1 MPPARGGLKR
11 QKGLGLI
18 VVDYLQ
24 LLTGSAKR
32 SQEGRVQEVS
42 EITVGLKALAKELC
56 VPVLALSQLS
66 RQVENRDDKR
76 PQLSDLRESGSIEQ
90 DADVVMFVFREEYY
104 VSRKEPSLSKVEEH
118 QKWQDEMDQ
127 VQGLAEV
134 VIGKQRHGPTGTVR
148 LQFQA
153 DITRFGD
160 LANDRPPARAVR
172 LEMTETFAQHIA
184 RQLANVPAHAT
195 AALVVRLGAI
205 RRNYGELRTLAKG
218 AETAAVVKANAYGL
232 GVEQCAPALAKE
244 GCRTFFVATP
254 AEAEALRALSAD
266 ATIYV
271 LNGLLSG
278 SAAFYNELRVRPVLG
293 SLEEVT
299 EWAAYCRSR
308 GRKLPAAIHL
318 DTGMA
323 RLGLK
328 AHEALQL
335 AQDRGAFAS
344 FEPSLVMTHLVCGD
358 DVESAMNDRQRTQFA
373 ELSALFPGVP
383 RSLANS
389 AGILLGPQFHFDV
402 TRPGISLYGGNAQF
416 NAENSIEPVVWL
428 FGRIAQVHWAE
439 AGQTVGYGAMHTLKR
454 RTRIATVCIGYA
466 DGYFTCIL
474 RQRCARRIA
483 RVYR

>member
-1 MPPARGGLKR
+1 
-11 QKGLGLI
+11 
-18 VVDYLQ
+18 
-24 LLTGSAKR
+24 
-32 SQEGRVQEVS
+32 
-42 EITVGLKALAKELC
+42 
-56 VPVLALSQLS
+56 
-66 RQVENRDDKR
+66 
-76 PQLSDLRESGSIEQ
+76 
-90 DADVVMFVFREEYY
+90 
-104 VSRKEPSLSKVEEH
+104 
-118 QKWQDEMDQ
+118 
-127 VQGLAEV
+127 
-134 VIGKQRHGPTGTVR
+134 
-148 LQFQA
+148 
-153 DITRFGD
+153 
-160 LANDRPPARAVR
+160 
-172 LEMTETFAQHIA
+172 MTETFAQHIA

-271 LNGLLSG
+271 LNGLLSE
-278 SAAFYNELRVRPVLG
+278 SAAFYNGLRVRPVLG

-299 EWAAYCRSR
+299 EWAAYCPDR

-373 ELSALFPGVP
+373 ELSALFPGVL

-466 DGYFTCIL
+466 DGYF
-474 RQRCARRIA
+474 RAFSASDARDGSPGYIGEHRLPLLGRVSMDLITYDATDVPDSLLHRGGWVEVLGSRVTVDDLASFGGTIGYEVLTSLSHRYHRI
-483 RVYR
+483 YLDE

>member
-1 MPPARGGLKR
+1 
-11 QKGLGLI
+11 
-18 VVDYLQ
+18 
-24 LLTGSAKR
+24 
-32 SQEGRVQEVS
+32 
-42 EITVGLKALAKELC
+42 
-56 VPVLALSQLS
+56 
-66 RQVENRDDKR
+66 
-76 PQLSDLRESGSIEQ
+76 
-90 DADVVMFVFREEYY
+90 
-104 VSRKEPSLSKVEEH
+104 
-118 QKWQDEMDQ
+118 
-127 VQGLAEV
+127 
-134 VIGKQRHGPTGTVR
+134 
-148 LQFQA
+148 
-153 DITRFGD
+153 
-160 LANDRPPARAVR
+160 
-172 LEMTETFAQHIA
+172 MTETFAQHIA

-195 AALVVRLGAI
+195 AALVVRRGAI

-271 LNGLLSG
+271 LNGLLSE
-278 SAAFYNELRVRPVLG
+278 SAALYNELRVRPVLG

-299 EWAAYCRSR
+299 EWAAYCRSAC
-308 GRKLPAAIHL
+308 RKLPAAIHL

-416 NAENSIEPVVWL
+416 NAENPIEPVVWL

-466 DGYFTCIL
+466 DGYSRAFSASN
-474 RQRCARRIA
+474 ARDGSPGYIGEHRLPLLGRVSMDLITYDATDVPDGLLHRGGWVEVLGSRVTVDDLASVGGTIGYEVLTSLSHRYHRI
-483 RVYR
+483 YLDE

>member
-1 MPPARGGLKR
+1 
-11 QKGLGLI
+11 
-18 VVDYLQ
+18 
-24 LLTGSAKR
+24 
-32 SQEGRVQEVS
+32 
-42 EITVGLKALAKELC
+42 
-56 VPVLALSQLS
+56 
-66 RQVENRDDKR
+66 
-76 PQLSDLRESGSIEQ
+76 
-90 DADVVMFVFREEYY
+90 
-104 VSRKEPSLSKVEEH
+104 
-118 QKWQDEMDQ
+118 
-127 VQGLAEV
+127 
-134 VIGKQRHGPTGTVR
+134 
-148 LQFQA
+148 
-153 DITRFGD
+153 
-160 LANDRPPARAVR
+160 
-172 LEMTETFAQHIA
+172 MTETFAQHIA

-205 RRNYGELRTLAKG
+205 RRNYGQLRTLAKG

-266 ATIYV
+266 GTIYV
-271 LNGLLSG
+271 LDGLLSE

-299 EWAAYCRSR
+299 EWAAYCRSA

-323 RLGLK
+323 RLGVK

-358 DVESAMNDRQRTQFA
+358 DFESAMNDRQRTQFA

-416 NAENSIEPVVWL
+416 NAENPIEPVVWL
-428 FGRIAQVHWAE
+428 FGRVAQVHWAE

-466 DGYFTCIL
+466 DGYS
-474 RQRCARRIA
+474 RASSASDARHGSPGYIGEHRLPLLGRVSMDLITYDATDVPDGLLHRGGWVEVLGSRVTVDDLASAGGSIGYEVLTSLSHRYHRI
-483 RVYR
+483 YLDE

>member
-1 MPPARGGLKR
+1 
-11 QKGLGLI
+11 
-18 VVDYLQ
+18 
-24 LLTGSAKR
+24 
-32 SQEGRVQEVS
+32 
-42 EITVGLKALAKELC
+42 
-56 VPVLALSQLS
+56 
-66 RQVENRDDKR
+66 
-76 PQLSDLRESGSIEQ
+76 
-90 DADVVMFVFREEYY
+90 
-104 VSRKEPSLSKVEEH
+104 
-118 QKWQDEMDQ
+118 
-127 VQGLAEV
+127 
-134 VIGKQRHGPTGTVR
+134 
-148 LQFQA
+148 
-153 DITRFGD
+153 
-160 LANDRPPARAVR
+160 
-172 LEMTETFAQHIA
+172 MTETFAQQTA

-205 RRNYGELRTLAKG
+205 RRNYGKLRSLAKG

-232 GVEQCAPALAKE
+232 GVEHCAPALAGE

-254 AEAEALRALSAD
+254 AEAEALRAISAD
-266 ATIYV
+266 TTIYV

-278 SAAFYNELRVRPVLG
+278 SAAYYNELRVRPVLG

-299 EWAAYCRSR
+299 DWAAYCRGR
-308 GRKLPAAIHL
+308 GGTLPAAIHL

-328 AHEALQL
+328 AHEAVQL

-358 DVESAMNDRQRTQFA
+358 DVESAMNDRQRTRFT

-389 AGILLGPQFHFDV
+389 AGIFLGPQFHFDV

-416 NAENSIEPVVWL
+416 NAVNPIEPVVWL
-428 FGRIAQVHWAE
+428 FGRIAQIHWAE

-466 DGYFTCIL
+466 DGYL
-474 RQRCARRIA
+474 RAFSASDA
-483 RVYR
+483 RVGSPGYVGEHRLPLLGRVSMDLVTYDATDVPDGLLHRGGWVEVLGSRVTVDDLASFGGTIGYEVLTSLSHRYHRIYLDE